1 MVQPTIATIKEL
13 HGVILTEYSLYL
25 SRGNSPQEHDKAQ
38 RGTVDALLQQ
48 LQSAIDDINSGKA
61 QEIKEMQDSLA
72 IQEQQL

>member
-13 HGVILTEYSLYL
+13 HEVILTEFSLYL
-25 SRGNSPQEHDKAQ
+25 SRVDNPKEHAKAQ

-48 LQSAIDDINSGKA
+48 LQSAIDEINSGKA

-72 IQEQQL
+72 ILEQQL